1 MMPDSSSL
9 TLRVSTEIKAK
20 LERLAGHT
28 HRTRNFLAGQALDDY
43 LDRELAIVEAIERGR
58 DEIRSG
64 HGLTTE
70 DVFRGVE
77 AAIAEVEAVQAK
89 R

>member
-9 TLRVSTEIKAK
+9 TLRVPVETKAK

-28 HRTRNFLAGQALDDY
+28 HRTRNFLAGQALADY

-58 DEIRSG
+58 AEIRAG
-64 HGLTTE
+64 QGLTTDE
-70 DVFRGVE
+70 VFRDVD
-77 AAIAEVEAVQAK
+77 AAIAEVEAGRAE